1 MSMALLIRKTKIT
14 SCLVFVNVY
23 LFFRVYCP
31 RNCMQA
37 NPHYARVIGTRIYS
51 DVSILNHIRL
61 GMCISGLPRWQ
72 SGKESTCQC
81 RRHRF
86 DPWVGKIP

>member
-1 MSMALLIRKTKIT
+1 MVLLLIKTKIT
-14 SCLVFVNVY
+14 SYLVFVNMS

-51 DVSILNHIRL
+51 DVSILIYVGL
-61 GMCISGLPRWQ
+61 GIYISGLPRWH
-72 SGKESTCQC
+72 SGEESTCQR
-81 RRHRF
+81 RRHSF
-86 DPWVGKIP
+86 DPSVGKIP